1 VKRWLSAIAA
11 ITLVLVSMHTAR
23 AQDTQAEITL
33 LAPGIMQE
41 PVEQL
46 LKGFEA
52 KTGHKVKATFGN
64 EDGTKQQIIKGE
76 PFDVPLLETTGKTP
90 IEAVTASG
98 NVVASSATQ
107 VAKIFVG
114 VAVRK
119 GAPKPDISTP
129 EAVKRMLLAAK
140 SIAYPD
146 LAALP
151 ASGISVNDTIKK
163 LGLAEELMPKTKFGR
178 GGAGSMTLVANGE
191 AEIGFTFLPGMVDP
205 GIDIVGT
212 MPPEISPPTVV
223 TGFVS
228 SHAKDAAAAKDLL
241 TYLSSPVADATY
253 RASKMQPGR

>member
-1 VKRWLSAIAA
+1 MKRWLSAIAA
-11 ITLVLVSMHTAR
+11 ITLVLVSVHTAR
-23 AQDTQAEITL
+23 TQDTQAEITL

-98 NVVASSATQ
+98 NVVASSATP

-151 ASGISVNDTIKK
+151 ARGSALMTQLINSVS
-163 LGLAEELMPKTKFGR
+163 R
-178 GGAGSMTLVANGE
+178 RS
-191 AEIGFTFLPGMVDP
+191 
-205 GIDIVGT
+205 
-212 MPPEISPPTVV
+212 
-223 TGFVS
+223 
-228 SHAKDAAAAKDLL
+228 
-241 TYLSSPVADATY
+241 
-253 RASKMQPGR
+253 